1 MTRRRHAVTGTGGGH
16 GSGRVDLEELAT
28 GVDMNAFAAEFCAG
42 MAAMESRLTWCF
54 AGAMAAVGAI
64 RCSVGSRGTM
74 TAHEAALLP

>member
-16 GSGRVDLEELAT
+16 DSGRVDLEELAT
-28 GVDMNAFAAEFCAG
+28 RADLTAFVAQLCAG
-42 MAAMESRLTWCF
+42 MAAMESRLTWRF

-64 RCSVGSRGTM
+64 RRFVGSRGAM